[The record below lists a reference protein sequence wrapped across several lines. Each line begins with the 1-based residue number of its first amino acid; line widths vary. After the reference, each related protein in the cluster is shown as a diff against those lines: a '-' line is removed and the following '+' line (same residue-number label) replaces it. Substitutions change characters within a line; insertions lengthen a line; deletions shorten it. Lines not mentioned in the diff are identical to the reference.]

1 MRRGTG
7 GSQQRPLTDSQ
18 WAIFRARMEEL
29 ANAKPN
35 DLPSPVRDSYLA
47 EVVLLLIDR
56 LDDLEQRLSPSVSP
70 TSPVLRRGLAALT
83 QEDWDAFLSEYG
95 EYVMDGWGDL
105 RAFRTALGT
114 LLVTL
119 EQKEKQPKG
128 GQKQA

>member
-1 MRRGTG
+1 VRKQEHVTG
-7 GSQQRPLTDSQ
+7 RQ
-18 WAIFRARMEEL
+18 WAIFRSRMEEL
-29 ANAKPN
+29 ANAKA
-35 DLPSPVRDSYLA
+35 DGIPSSVRDGYLA

-56 LDDLEQRLSPSVSP
+56 LDDLEQRLSPSGSP
-70 TSPVLRRGLAALT
+70 TSPGLAALT

-114 LLVTL
+114 LLATL
-119 EQKEKQPKG
+119 EQREKQPKG

>member
-1 MRRGTG
+1 MRK
-7 GSQQRPLTDSQ
+7 QDHVTDRQ
-18 WAIFRARMEEL
+18 WAIFRSRMEEL
-29 ANAKPN
+29 ANAKA
-35 DLPSPVRDSYLA
+35 DGIPSPVRDGYLA

-56 LDDLEQRLSPSVSP
+56 LDDLEQRLSPSAFP

-114 LLVTL
+114 LLATL
-119 EQKEKQPKG
+119 EQREKQPKG